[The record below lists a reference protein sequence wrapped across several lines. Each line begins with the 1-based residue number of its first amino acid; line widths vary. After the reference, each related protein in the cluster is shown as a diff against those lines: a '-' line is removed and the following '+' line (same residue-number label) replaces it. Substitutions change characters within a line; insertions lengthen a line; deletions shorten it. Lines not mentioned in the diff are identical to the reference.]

1 MQLLAK
7 KQTYALRTTH
17 RNKIINLSHVEKH
30 FKKRFGKFYGY
41 QFADDSRLRTN
52 AWAIAT
58 SGEPVGTPGNG
69 PDDAAI
75 SMWV

>member
-52 AWAIAT
+52 A
-58 SGEPVGTPGNG
+58 
-69 PDDAAI
+69 
-75 SMWV
+75 